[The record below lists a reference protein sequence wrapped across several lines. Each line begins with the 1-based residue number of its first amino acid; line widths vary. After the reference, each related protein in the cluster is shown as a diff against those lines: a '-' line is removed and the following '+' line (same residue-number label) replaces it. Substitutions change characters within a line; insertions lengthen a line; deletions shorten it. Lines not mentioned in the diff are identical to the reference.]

1 VPIQLG
7 DILWV
12 RMVDPNGVNE
22 KVRPAVVVTASN
34 LIASG
39 APIVVAAITTTLP
52 DPLTEDLV
60 ELPWHPRGTVKT
72 GLRKRSAVACH
83 WLFQI
88 DPARVQKRSGHVPG
102 DKLKE
107 ILQKIKD
114 LETLSDQSE

>member
-1 VPIQLG
+1 MPIQLG

-12 RMVDPNGVNE
+12 QMVDPNGVNE

-39 APIVVAAITTTLP
+39 APIIAAAITTTLP

-60 ELPWHPRGTVKT
+60 ELPWHPQGTVKT
-72 GLRKRSAVACH
+72 KLRKRSAVSCR
-83 WLFQI
+83 WLVQI
-88 DPARVQKRSGHVPG
+88 DPADVQERPGHVPG

-107 ILQKIKD
+107 ILQKIKN
-114 LETLSDQSE
+114 LETSSEESE